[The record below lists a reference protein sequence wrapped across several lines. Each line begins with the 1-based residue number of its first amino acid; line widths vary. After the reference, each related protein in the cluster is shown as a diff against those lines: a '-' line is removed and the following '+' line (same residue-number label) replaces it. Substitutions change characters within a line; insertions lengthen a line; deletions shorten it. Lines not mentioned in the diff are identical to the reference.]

1 MTLPKNQTAFV
12 HRHGDKP
19 TLDKTTIEV
28 PEPAEGEVLLKVGAA
43 GMCHSDLHILCS
55 DNPIPLDFVMGHEI
69 AGTVVKLGQGVDK
82 DAFPVGRLFAVH
94 GPNGC
99 GSCANCRMGVDNQCQ
114 EENHRMY
121 GLGRGGGYQ
130 EYVTVRKHSL
140 VPVPDGL
147 SAAVAAVTTDA
158 VLTPYHAIKKAGVNS
173 FSRVLVIG
181 LGGLGLN
188 GVQILKV
195 LGAHVT
201 CVDLREDPL
210 RKAREY
216 GADSA
221 VTSLKNAP
229 MNVDAVFDFVG
240 SNKTFTL
247 SIKHAKPTG
256 IVIPVGLAD
265 VNLQFNQHLLSQ
277 REVRVISTF
286 WGTSSELMECL
297 ELVAK
302 GRVDPQVET
311 APLSGVNEY
320 LKLLEEGKIK
330 SRLALV
336 PQ

>member
-1 MTLPKNQTAFV
+1 MLE
-12 HRHGDKP
+12 
-19 TLDKTTIEV
+19 KTTIEV
-28 PEPAEGEVLLKVGAA
+28 PEPAVDEVLLKVGAA
-43 GMCHSDLHILCS
+43 GMCHSDLHVL
-55 DNPIPLDFVMGHEI
+55 DNELPLPLEFVMGHEI

-82 DAFPVGRLFAVH
+82 DAFPVGKLFAVH

-99 GSCANCRMGVDNQCQ
+99 GSCANCRKGVDNQCQ
-114 EENHRMY
+114 EENHLWY
-121 GLGRGGGYQ
+121 GLGRDGGYQ
-130 EYVTVRKHSL
+130 EYVTVRMHSL

-158 VLTPYHAIKKAGVNS
+158 VLTPYHAIKKARVNS

-188 GVQILKV
+188 GVQILKA

-201 CVDLREDPL
+201 CVDLREETL

-221 VTSLKNAP
+221 VTSLGDAP
-229 MNVDAVFDFVG
+229 LNVDVAVDFVG
-240 SNKTFTL
+240 SNKTFAL
-247 SIKHAKPTG
+247 SIKHVKPAG

-265 VNLQFNQHLLSQ
+265 ATLQFDQHSLCLS
-277 REVRVISTF
+277 EVSIISAF

-302 GRVDPQVET
+302 GKVDPQFET
-311 APLSGVNEY
+311 APLSDLPVR
-320 LKLLEEGKIK
+320 LKLLKEGKIK
-330 SRLALV
+330 SRLALL
-336 PQ
+336 PS